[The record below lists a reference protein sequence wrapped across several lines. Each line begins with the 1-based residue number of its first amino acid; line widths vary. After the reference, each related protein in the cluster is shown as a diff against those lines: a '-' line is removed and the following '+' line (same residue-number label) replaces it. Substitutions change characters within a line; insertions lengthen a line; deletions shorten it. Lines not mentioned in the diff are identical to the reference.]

1 MTTSTTQALSLHDV
15 IAHGVGGPDLLDDH
29 LAASLRAS
37 GRVTNLLPTTRRSI
51 DGRLHDVINAGLN
64 RDVIG
69 VLAAGWQ
76 ASVELRAAARRSLT
90 TPGSTEFVPFLTL
103 AIAQSIRP
111 SVRLFVERD
120 LVMTVELDIVVRAR
134 FQEVTAA
141 VRAGALVAID
151 FGQCAITVS
160 ICTATGTLLVER
172 TLTLTSNQRLDL
184 PRPIELNRTGQD
196 VAPDPGRHLRT

>member
-1 MTTSTTQALSLHDV
+1 MTTSTTRALSLHDV

-51 DGRLHDVINAGLN
+51 DGRLHEVINAGLN
-64 RDVIG
+64 RDVVG

-76 ASVELRAAARRSLT
+76 ASAELRAAARRTLS

-120 LVMTVELDIVVRAR
+120 PVVTVELDIVVRAR

-151 FGQCAITVS
+151 FGQCTITVS

-184 PRPIELNRTGQD
+184 PHPIELAQAHE
-196 VAPDPGRHLRT
+196 VPDSGRHLRT